1 MNSVCDPDVI
11 EALYAASAAGV
22 KIELIVRGI
31 CSLRVGI
38 PGVSENITVRSIV
51 GYFLEHSRI
60 FYFENGGRS
69 ELYASSADWMPRN
82 LDRRIEIMFPLE
94 DEDIRQKAMHIL
106 TTELEDT
113 EQAQVMNKDGT
124 YERVDRRGKDIVNS
138 QLQFGREAAKT
149 AETTREAKTN
159 TRVFTPEKPPEA

>member
-1 MNSVCDPDVI
+1 
-11 EALYAASAAGV
+11 
-22 KIELIVRGI
+22 
-31 CSLRVGI
+31 
-38 PGVSENITVRSIV
+38 
-51 GYFLEHSRI
+51 
-60 FYFENGGRS
+60 
-69 ELYASSADWMPRN
+69 MPRN

-113 EQAQVMNKDGT
+113 EQAQVMNKDGI
-124 YERVDRRGKDIVNS
+124 YERVDRRGKDVVNS

-149 AETTREAKTN
+149 AEAAREAKTN